1 CAKRGNNGMDR
12 ISLLINDKI
21 RKTDNLDEYYT
32 CILPIKYQ
40 GRKENYMDDSI
51 SELPNEILI
60 NVLSRLTMKEAV
72 LASVLSI
79 TWRYLWKFFSGC
91 LDFDDPLTMADL
103 KYDLG
108 MGTEALDVERNKF
121 TSWVNF
127 VLRSLQCRTIEGL
140 RICFDVVCDDD
151 IANWINFATERRVQ
165 KLELDFTK
173 VQFGSRIRQYNFTSH
188 LDSYSN
194 FRSLT
199 SLRLTCLDITGEAV
213 ENLLSNC
220 PLLESLKVSG
230 ASLKLRRLELKYL
243 SGFVDLEIDAANL
256 ISFEFFAYETTV
268 SFVNVPNLAEVH
280 IACTYSQYF
289 MHNLNQFSSFLS
301 QLRTLKLELQSV
313 KVPEAVPYNIP
324 IVFDLKHLELTIKVN
339 DDDCFLPC
347 AAFLKAS
354 PSLHRLTLKLFKVEP
369 SSGFVRTVKD
379 HPYVSLRDLSI
390 REVELIGFMGLST
403 DTEFLICLI
412 ENAKQLDKVTHY
424 PCPPFFLGKPIELC
438 HRDTKEYQS
447 IRKRAVEFAANYP
460 QLDFVIP

>member
-1 CAKRGNNGMDR
+1 
-12 ISLLINDKI
+12 
-21 RKTDNLDEYYT
+21 
-32 CILPIKYQ
+32 
-40 GRKENYMDDSI
+40 
-51 SELPNEILI
+51 
-60 NVLSRLTMKEAV
+60 
-72 LASVLSI
+72 
-79 TWRYLWKFFSGC
+79 
-91 LDFDDPLTMADL
+91 MADL

-151 IANWINFATERRVQ
+151 IANWINFATERR
-165 KLELDFTK
+165 
-173 VQFGSRIRQYNFTSH
+173 
-188 LDSYSN
+188 
-194 FRSLT
+194 
-199 SLRLTCLDITGEAV
+199 
-213 ENLLSNC
+213 
-220 PLLESLKVSG
+220 SLKVSG

>member
-1 CAKRGNNGMDR
+1 
-12 ISLLINDKI
+12 
-21 RKTDNLDEYYT
+21 
-32 CILPIKYQ
+32 
-40 GRKENYMDDSI
+40 MDDSI
-51 SELPNEILI
+51 SELPDEILI

-220 PLLESLKVSG
+220 PLLEVLISG

-268 SFVNVPNLAEVH
+268 SFVNVPNLAE
-280 IACTYSQYF
+280 
-289 MHNLNQFSSFLS
+289 
-301 QLRTLKLELQSV
+301 
-313 KVPEAVPYNIP
+313 VPEAVPYNIP

>member
-1 CAKRGNNGMDR
+1 MAEGESFNK
-12 ISLLINDKI
+12 
-21 RKTDNLDEYYT
+21 
-32 CILPIKYQ
+32 

-220 PLLESLKVSG
+220 PLLENCFKSLKVSG

-412 ENAKQLDKVTHY
+412 ENAKQLDKVTLY